1 MHANRTPSQVAA
13 RPAPTGLG
21 RLRINPCQAMC
32 EMENSKSLDQ
42 DLNVAKIV
50 QDIVRLRDALNR
62 LSLALKDYRFETDS
76 ETQAEVRLL
85 TQRLFEKAK
94 QC

>member
-1 MHANRTPSQVAA
+1 
-13 RPAPTGLG
+13 
-21 RLRINPCQAMC
+21 MC

>member
-1 MHANRTPSQVAA
+1 
-13 RPAPTGLG
+13 
-21 RLRINPCQAMC
+21 
-32 EMENSKSLDQ
+32 MESSKSLDQ
-42 DLNVAKIV
+42 DFRFAKMI

-76 ETQAEVRLL
+76 ESQAAAQLL